1 MSVLGTGANQMRIT
15 RHRYKVK
22 PEYVGCRP
30 ESGWNSVWRIPGDMK
45 LSFQAARS
53 IG

>member
-1 MSVLGTGANQMRIT
+1 MWFLVMWVLIIIGDGNYA
-15 RHRYKVK
+15 
-22 PEYVGCRP
+22 GFRP
-30 ESGWNSVWRIPGDMK
+30 ERGWNSVWRIPGDMK